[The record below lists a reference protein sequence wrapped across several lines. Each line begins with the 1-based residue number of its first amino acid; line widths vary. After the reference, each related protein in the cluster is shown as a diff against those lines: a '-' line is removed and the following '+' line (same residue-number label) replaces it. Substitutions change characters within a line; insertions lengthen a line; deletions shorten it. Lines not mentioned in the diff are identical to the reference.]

1 MTTTKPACWTNYQ
14 KISSCW
20 IVSGHNLKA
29 PKSETTDTF
38 HQFHLIWRNSSWF
51 VLFWRLPKN
60 KSISNH
66 FFDDLCSNDP
76 KHEISGKI
84 FQNMW
89 VWFHPTNHG
98 RRFRSKCPPMSQVL
112 SSGPG
117 LWHLHQWKTGM
128 LWRLLVCMHVTYA
141 WLYAETCIYIYI
153 QTNAYVLYIY
163 IMHYHYSSIF
173 NNINNDRLSFVWL
186 CLLIITAPN
195 ARCLTT
201 TESTPGKLTG
211 FSAET
216 TC

>member
-1 MTTTKPACWTNYQ
+1 MINHDHVSISFINSSTHWFPPDWNISTMTTTKPACWTNYQ

-141 WLYAETCIYIYI
+141 WLYAETCIYIY
-153 QTNAYVLYIY
+153 TN
-163 IMHYHYSSIF
+163 
-173 NNINNDRLSFVWL
+173 
-186 CLLIITAPN
+186 
-195 ARCLTT
+195 
-201 TESTPGKLTG
+201 
-211 FSAET
+211 
-216 TC
+216 